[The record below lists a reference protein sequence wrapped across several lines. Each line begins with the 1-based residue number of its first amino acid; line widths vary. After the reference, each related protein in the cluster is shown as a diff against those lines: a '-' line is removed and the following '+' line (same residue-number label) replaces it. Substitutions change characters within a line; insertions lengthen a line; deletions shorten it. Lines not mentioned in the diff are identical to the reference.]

1 MPISQ
6 VVRAAVSG
14 MVSHKLHLD
23 VIANNLANVNTTGFK
38 AARLNFEDVLY
49 QSHSQATANRDLRVG
64 AGVRPATLQAT
75 FTQGSLQNSDVP
87 TDLAI
92 FGDGFFQVRLP
103 DGTTG
108 YTRKGDFRLDAD
120 GRLVTT
126 DGLAMIPDI
135 VVPPGTADTMT
146 VGADGIVRVT
156 PPGTTTPQQLGQIQL
171 VTFNNPEGLE
181 QISQTLFRQTPNSG
195 GATVGLPNSAG
206 FGQIVD
212 RALEVSNVNMADE
225 MANLVVA
232 QRAYGFSVKELQT
245 IDEMIG
251 MANNMRSR

>member
-6 VVRAAVSG
+6 IVRSAVSG

-38 AARLNFEDVLY
+38 SARLNFEDVLY
-49 QSHSQATANRDLRVG
+49 QSHTYATANRDLRVG
-64 AGVRPATLQAT
+64 SGVRPSTLQAT
-75 FTQGSLQNSDVP
+75 FTQGSLQNTDVP
-87 TDLAI
+87 TDLAV
-92 FGDGFFQVRLP
+92 FGDGFFQVRLS
-103 DGTTG
+103 DGATG

-126 DGLAMIPDI
+126 DGLAMIPDV
-135 VVPPGTADTMT
+135 VVPPGTAETMT
-146 VGADGIVRVT
+146 VGADGAVRIT
-156 PPGTTTPQQLGQIQL
+156 PLGATTPQQIGQIQL

-195 GATVGLPNSAG
+195 AAQVGPPNTAG
-206 FGQIVD
+206 FGQVVD

-232 QRAYGFSVKELQT
+232 QRAYGFSVKVLQT
-245 IDEMIG
+245 LDEMVG